1 MSPCCWWPSRSQP
14 RRRCLSHNRV
24 EGAAAAAVVGAVRLV
39 AVQQAAPE
47 ARRAAAPRLAE
58 LQADHRRVVR
68 QEEQA
73 TTLPGSRTRRRVR
86 PRRVFRRPLRRGH
99 GNGRWNYAT
108 PIRHLHLSRRLA
120 TIVVAPTTYAAMPG
134 AIPTLRGCRAAPMTI
149 AEIPTSFQRGE
160 AQDRVL
166 RGKRWQ
172 SARPRGTLKHICRRR
187 RGTTRAGGQ

>member
-1 MSPCCWWPSRSQP
+1 MSPCCWWASRSQL

-24 EGAAAAAVVGAVRLV
+24 EGVAVAA

-47 ARRAAAPRLAE
+47 ARRAAAREALPRVGPRLAE
-58 LQADHRRVVR
+58 LQPDHRRVVR
-68 QEEQA
+68 QGAQA

-86 PRRVFRRPLRRGH
+86 RRRVFRRPLRTGR
-99 GNGRWNYAT
+99 GNGRWSYAT
-108 PIRHLHLSRRLA
+108 PMRHLHLSRRLA
-120 TIVVAPTTYAAMPG
+120 MIVVAPTTYAAMPG
-134 AIPTLRGCRAAPMTI
+134 AIPTLLGCRAAPMTI

-172 SARPRGTLKHICRRR
+172 SARPRGTLKRICRRR